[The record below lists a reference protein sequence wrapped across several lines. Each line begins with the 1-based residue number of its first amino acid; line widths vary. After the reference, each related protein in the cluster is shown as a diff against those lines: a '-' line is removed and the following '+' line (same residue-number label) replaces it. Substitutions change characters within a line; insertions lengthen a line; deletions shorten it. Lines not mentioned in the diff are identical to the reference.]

1 MSIVS
6 KTALAAMLALG
17 TLGAVVATPADAQ
30 RKKKGQEEAGPPAMK
45 VGEPFRVAAVAA
57 QAALQAKDLA
67 TAETQLAAA
76 EALIQN
82 DDERYFAAQLRLP
95 LEAQKNNNAGI
106 KKALDVL
113 IPSPRTAAVDV
124 GRLNFV
130 RGTIARNEKDY
141 AGAIQYLSRARD
153 LNFDNPDLPLLI
165 AQTQV
170 DSGNVAAGV
179 AEIGREI
186 ERRKAAGQKAPNEWY
201 SYAISKLYQ
210 AKQPVETAKWL
221 RMQLIDYPT
230 TKNWRTSL
238 LVYRDAVTLDNQAKL
253 DLFRLMRST
262 KALADQNDYIE
273 YADMAYRAGL
283 PFETKAVLDE
293 GRASGKLPA
302 SAGGRLY
309 TDAQTAIKNEGS
321 LAALEKPARSAGS
334 GTAAVQLADAYLGSG
349 NNAKAIEFYR
359 LGLEKGGVK
368 NDEVNTRLGNALAN
382 ASQQPEAKAAFD
394 LVKAQPRAEL
404 ATFWKLWIDQG
415 MTVVA
420 G

>member
-17 TLGAVVATPADAQ
+17 TVGAMVATPADAQ
-30 RKKKGQEEAGPPAMK
+30 RKKKGQEEAGQPPLK
-45 VGEPFRVAAVAA
+45 VGEEFRVAATAA
-57 QAALQAKDLA
+57 QTALQAKDLG
-67 TAETQLAAA
+67 TAETQLTAA
-76 EALIQN
+76 EALITN

-113 IPSPRTAAVDV
+113 LPSPRTAATDLP
-124 GRLNFV
+124 RLTFV

-141 AGAIQYLSRARD
+141 AGALQYLTRARE
-153 LNFDNPDLPLLI
+153 LNYDNADLPLLI

-170 DSGNVAAGV
+170 DSGNVAGGV
-179 AEIGREI
+179 AEIETEI
-186 ERRKAAGQKAPNEWY
+186 AKRKAAGQQAPNEWY

-210 AKQPVETAKWL
+210 AKQPEATAKWL
-221 RMQLIDYPT
+221 RMQLTDYPT
-230 TKNWRTSL
+230 AKNWRTSL
-238 LVYRDAVTLDNQAKL
+238 IVFRDGATLDNQAKL
-253 DLFRLMRST
+253 DLYRLMRST

-283 PFETKAVLDE
+283 PFETKAVMDE

-302 SAGGRLY
+302 SAGARLY

-321 LAALEKPARSAGS
+321 LTALEKSARSASS
-334 GTAAVQLADAYLGSG
+334 GTAAAQLGDAYLGSG
-349 NNAKAIEFYR
+349 NNAKAVEFYR
-359 LGLEKGGVK
+359 LGLEKGSVK
-368 NDEVNTRLGNALAN
+368 TEEVNTRLGNALAN
-382 ASQQPEAKAAFD
+382 AGQRPEAKTVFD
-394 LVKAQPRAEL
+394 QVKTQPRAEL

-415 MTVVA
+415 MTSPA
-420 G
+420 A